1 MLSEVEKNNRMR
13 ELNDKLRRL
22 NNIKFEYQRV
32 IREIYEAI
40 TDFEDMKKGIEKAQM
55 YLREAGTSENISR
68 KIIEMD
74 DDIVEIKAVIESL
87 NEMEKETEQEI
98 RWIDNKIMQ
107 IESEIRVLNASR

>member
-1 MLSEVEKNNRMR
+1 MLSEVEKNNRIHK
-13 ELNDKLRRL
+13 LNDGIRRL
-22 NNIKFEYQRV
+22 NNRKFEYQKV
-32 IREIYEAI
+32 TREIYEAL

-55 YLREAGTSENISR
+55 YLREAGTNENISR